1 MRMRTSEQGREL
13 RVALYSHD
21 SVGLGHTRRN
31 LAIAQALADSLPALT
46 GRTVSG
52 LLITGERSAPSFRAP
67 RGFDWVVMPGIR
79 KGHGHYEARTLAVQP
94 GRVLDIRSAVISAA
108 LTSFRPHLV
117 IVDRHALGVDGEL
130 AEPLR
135 ALRAAKPDTR
145 FVLGLR
151 EVLDAPHAVRA
162 EWEKVGVDRVAALFD
177 RIWVYG
183 DRAVHDPL
191 ATGELPGALSGMVDF
206 TGLLA
211 QGRKTSG
218 RAPAARRP
226 FVVTMVGGGGDG
238 VHLARAAAAA
248 PVPAGMQHLVVTG
261 PQMPSEDRS
270 LVEAAAGPAT
280 RVTARVA
287 DGLAY
292 LRRAAAAVTMGGYNT
307 MAEVLTTDTPVLV
320 APRTDPRTEQLIRVR
335 GLARAGAVDMID
347 PALVDAEAVGDWL
360 AAAVADRG
368 AADRQAAARRCL
380 DLAGLDH
387 VVDLAASLAARPTR
401 DTVAASPARD
411 TVAAQ
416 SASAGLVPSP
426 VPASVPA
433 GADPNPASVPT
444 TGVLRAAI

>member
-31 LAIAQALADSLPALT
+31 LAIAQALADRLPALT

-52 LLITGERSAPSFRAP
+52 LLITGERAAPSFRAP

-79 KGHGHYEARTLAVQP
+79 KGRDCYEPRTLAVQP
-94 GRVLDIRSAVISAA
+94 DRVLDIRSAVISAA
-108 LTSFRPHLV
+108 LTSFRPHIV
-117 IVDRHALGVDGEL
+117 IVDRHAFGVDGEL
-130 AEPLR
+130 SEPLR

-151 EVLDAPHAVRA
+151 EVLDAPQSVRA
-162 EWEKVGVDRVAALFD
+162 EWERVGVDRVAALFD

-191 ATGELPGALSGMVDF
+191 ATGELPGELAGLVDF

-211 QGRKTSG
+211 QGRTTSG

-238 VHLARAAAAA
+238 LHLARAAAAA
-248 PVPAGMQHLVVTG
+248 RVPEGMQHLVVTG
-261 PQMPSEDRS
+261 PQMPSADRR
-270 LVEAAAGPAT
+270 LVEAAAGEST

-287 DGLAY
+287 DGLSY
-292 LRRAAAAVTMGGYNT
+292 LTRAEAAVTMGGYNT

-320 APRTDPRTEQLIRVR
+320 APRTTPRTEQLIRVR

-347 PALVDAEAVGDWL
+347 PALVDPEAVGDWL
-360 AAAVADRG
+360 AAAVADPG
-368 AADRQAAARRCL
+368 IGDRQAAARRTL

-387 VVDLAASLAARPTR
+387 VVDLAASLSARPAPRTR
-401 DTVAASPARD
+401 AA
-411 TVAAQ
+411 
-416 SASAGLVPSP
+416 
-426 VPASVPA
+426 VPA
-433 GADPNPASVPT
+433 GAAPAPAPVPATAASVPT
-444 TGVLRAAI
+444 PGVLRAAI